1 MCCGGHPRHGPWAVS
16 AARGRR
22 SDSMVRRL
30 GKHFQVLVRWS
41 ERMLRLVAIPAGPV
55 STLKLQRAFAAEAGM
70 IRRAPPKK
78 ECGVAAG
85 TRSAGSIGVLYTDF
99 PPRIRG
105 CRQCAMGHNVRDY
118 PGHCWPL
125 RTEVGDFVGARYR
138 LGAKSDLMCEK
149 QMARRHRPRWQ
160 GFARHHGVGACVA
173 MLASHVFSIFWPF
186 LINPL

>member
-1 MCCGGHPRHGPWAVS
+1 MVRAHAPPRRNPGGSSFYVET
-16 AARGRR
+16 AARFRGRGR
-22 SDSMVRRL
+22 HDPPR
-30 GKHFQVLVRWS
+30 
-41 ERMLRLVAIPAGPV
+41 
-55 STLKLQRAFAAEAGM
+55 
-70 IRRAPPKK
+70 PPKK

-85 TRSAGSIGVLYTDF
+85 TRSEGSIGALYTDF

-105 CRQCAMGHNVRDY
+105 CRQCTISHNVRDY

-138 LGAKSDLMCEK
+138 LGAKSDLMYEK

-186 LINPL
+186 SINPL